1 MLKLFCTLKRNQLN
15 MPHKLIRL
23 QGCIHL
29 CLYMTFCYRNSVLPI
44 VQVSSKP
51 TANGTAASP
60 LRSYINFQILE
71 SPTTVPDGAAEL
83 TDSNKVKRTP
93 SLQRDDHDI
102 QRIQH
107 RAEKLGYKVS
117 TV

>member
-1 MLKLFCTLKRNQLN
+1 MIVGYWDF
-15 MPHKLIRL
+15 HV
-23 QGCIHL
+23 
-29 CLYMTFCYRNSVLPI
+29 LYSLLSI
-44 VQVSSKP
+44 AQVSSKP

-83 TDSNKVKRTP
+83 TDSTKVKRTP
-93 SLQRDDHDI
+93 SLQRDDTDI

>member
-1 MLKLFCTLKRNQLN
+1 LKIVC
-15 MPHKLIRL
+15 
-23 QGCIHL
+23 
-29 CLYMTFCYRNSVLPI
+29 CYKPSAVF
-44 VQVSSKP
+44 VTQVTSKP

-71 SPTTVPDGAAEL
+71 SPTTVPDGAVDPNESA
-83 TDSNKVKRTP
+83 KVKRTP
-93 SLQRDDHDI
+93 SLQRDDNDI